1 MDINVNYHSSIRIKN
16 IYVDPYNINEN
27 SNDASYVFIT
37 HSHYDH
43 FSINDIKR
51 VINDDSVFVCTVDVE
66 KELKKIFDNKIIGVE
81 PNCDYEVGNIK
92 FSTFPSYNI
101 NKKFHPKN
109 NDWVGYIIEIDN
121 VKYAI
126 LGDSDLTDE
135 VKKIKC
141 DVLFVPIGGTYTMNA
156 IEASELTN
164 IIRPSLVI
172 PVHYNGIV
180 GSKDD
185 EGKFLSKIDSSI
197 RYMLFV

>member
-27 SNDASYVFIT
+27 SNDAIYVFIT

-66 KELKKIFDNKIIGVE
+66 KELKKIFDNKIICVE